1 MSTFF
6 NVSKKQQH
14 LESVQCSV
22 DKCLRWLIDLRLSSL
37 LQVKENT
44 RAEKADLKLGD
55 AIVSINGKDT
65 SHMTLNE
72 ANRYL
77 AKVSGGDVTLQV
89 AK

>member
-1 MSTFF
+1 MYF
-6 NVSKKQQH
+6 
-14 LESVQCSV
+14 
-22 DKCLRWLIDLRLSSL
+22 KCFWLFKMVNWPSSASL

-55 AIVSINGKDT
+55 EVVSINGKDT